1 MGFHLLAGKAARD
14 GYFLTFF
21 GPSRLPEMVAAAAAF
36 SLLASFL
43 LGWMLTRS
51 SPARLLPGAFLISG
65 VLQLGE
71 WFLLLKQ
78 PRVASLV
85 VYLHMF
91 ALGFLLLSGFWAM
104 LSEEFDPREA
114 KAKIGRIAAAGT
126 LGGLAGGVV
135 AERVVAWFRAESLML
150 PLSLA
155 HILCGL
161 LLWQL
166 LRESAEPKEARARPR
181 PASTLKPPVQDAR
194 YLATLAA
201 LVLISSISAVLL
213 DFAFKFSAAGT
224 FGKGPSLVRF
234 FALFYTGVSLLTLLL
249 QWLVS
254 RRVLESAGLGWT
266 MGTLPTTVIGGSLLS
281 MLLPGI
287 NLLSA
292 ARAAEAS
299 VRSALFRAGYE
310 VCFNPLPTPEK
321 RRMKPIVDVG
331 AERLGDLAGSAI
343 VRMVLS
349 LAVARPSVWILS
361 VACALGGCGLILAR
375 VVDKAYVRA
384 LARSLLHRGAELDL
398 DTSLDLTTRTVLSQS
413 GLQGLQSS
421 GVASAPVAA
430 KFPASPQKDPIL
442 FQLACL
448 RGRDTNVARA
458 ALEAADPAHPLI
470 AAQLVQLLASP
481 DLGAEAV
488 VRLRPVT
495 ERFVGLFCDHLRD
508 PGQDFQLRR
517 RIPELLAGA
526 PGQRSVDGLT
536 AGLEDE
542 RFEVRR
548 RCSRALLR
556 IRRAKPDLRFD
567 QESVLT
573 AVDRELSVGTLVR
586 EGQRLGELDSQLLD
600 KDWLDEFLKERAH
613 VGLEHVFTL
622 LALVYPQGPLLVAFR
637 ALHIEDRRLRATA
650 LEYLDG
656 ILPANTRQLFRQL
669 VGEHPAA
676 GEARE
681 AGAVLDD
688 LMQASATVVI
698 KLKDLKKT

>member
-14 GYFLTFF
+14 GYFLTWF

-43 LGWMLTRS
+43 VAWMLTRS

-71 WFLLLKQ
+71 WFLLLTR
-78 PRVASLV
+78 PRAASVA

-91 ALGFLLLSGFWAM
+91 ALGSLLLSGFWAM

-114 KAKIGRIAAAGT
+114 KAKIGRVAAALT
-126 LGGLAGGVV
+126 FGGLAGGVA

-150 PLSLA
+150 LLSLV
-155 HILCGL
+155 HILCGFL
-161 LLWQL
+161 LLRL
-166 LRESAEPKEARARPR
+166 VRESAEPKEARVRPR
-181 PASTLKPPVQDAR
+181 PASSLKPPAQDAR
-194 YLATLAA
+194 YLTTLAA

-213 DFAFKFSAAGT
+213 DFAFKFSASDT
-224 FGKGPSLVRF
+224 FGKGPALVRF
-234 FALFYTGVSLLTLLL
+234 FALFYTGVALLTLLL
-249 QWLVS
+249 QSLVS
-254 RRVLESAGLGWT
+254 HRVLEAAGLGWT
-266 MGTLPTTVIGGSLLS
+266 MGMLPTTVIGGGLLS
-281 MLLPGI
+281 MLFPGI

-292 ARAAEAS
+292 ARAAESS
-299 VRSALFRAGYE
+299 VHSALFRAGCE

-343 VRMVLS
+343 VGVVLT

-361 VACALGGCGLILAR
+361 VACALGGGGLILAR

-384 LARSLLHRGAELDL
+384 LARSLLYRGAELDL

-413 GLQGLQSS
+413 GFQALQAS
-421 GVASAPVAA
+421 GVTSAPLTA
-430 KFPASPQKDPIL
+430 KLPAIHQKDPIL

-448 RGRDTNVARA
+448 RSRDTNIARA
-458 ALEAADPAHPLI
+458 ALETADPAHPLI

-488 VRLRPVT
+488 VRLRPVA
-495 ERFVGLFCDHLRD
+495 ERFVGLLCDHLRD
-508 PGQDFQLRR
+508 PGQEFQLRR
-517 RIPELLAGA
+517 RIPELLAGVPA
-526 PGQRSVDGLT
+526 QHSASALV

-556 IRRAKPDLRFD
+556 LRRAKPELRFD
-567 QESVLT
+567 QESVLA

-586 EGQRLGELDSQLLD
+586 EGQRLSELDSQLLD

-637 ALHIEDRRLRATA
+637 ALHVEDRRLRATA
-650 LEYLDG
+650 LEYLDS
-656 ILPANTRQLFRQL
+656 ILPANTRHLFLQL
-669 VGEHPAA
+669 VGEHPTV

-688 LMQASATVVI
+688 LMKASATVVI
-698 KLKDLKKT
+698 KLEDLKKI

>member
-14 GYFLTFF
+14 GYFLTWF

-43 LGWMLTRS
+43 AGWILTRS
-51 SPARLLPGAFLISG
+51 SPARLLPGALLISG
-65 VLQLGE
+65 VVQLGE
-71 WFLLLKQ
+71 WFLLLRQ

-91 ALGFLLLSGFWAM
+91 ALGFLLLSGFWVM

-126 LGGLAGGVV
+126 LGGLAGGLV
-135 AERVVAWFRAESLML
+135 AERVVAWSRAESLML
-150 PLSLA
+150 LLSLV
-155 HILCGL
+155 HLLCGFL
-161 LLWQL
+161 LLRIV
-166 LRESAEPKEARARPR
+166 RESAEPKEARARPR
-181 PASTLKPPVQDAR
+181 HASSLRPPAQDAR

-201 LVLISSISAVLL
+201 LALISAISAVLL
-213 DFAFKFSAAGT
+213 DFAFKFSASGT
-224 FGKGPSLVRF
+224 FGKGPALVRF

-249 QWLVS
+249 QSLAS
-254 RRVLESAGLGWT
+254 RRLLETAGLGWT
-266 MGTLPTTVIGGSLLS
+266 MGMLPTTVVGGSLLS
-281 MLLPGI
+281 MLFPGI

-299 VRSALFRAGYE
+299 VRSALFRSGYE
-310 VCFNPLPTPEK
+310 VCFNPLPNPEK
-321 RRMKPIVDVG
+321 RRMKPILDVG

-343 VRMVLS
+343 VKMVLA
-349 LAVARPSVWILS
+349 LAAARPSVWILS
-361 VACALGGCGLILAR
+361 VACALGGGGLILAR

-398 DTSLDLTTRTVLSQS
+398 DASLDLTTRTVLSQS
-413 GLQGLQSS
+413 GFQGLQSS
-421 GVASAPVAA
+421 GLPSPPLAA
-430 KFPASPQKDPIL
+430 EFPAISQKDPVL

-448 RGRDTNVARA
+448 RSHDTGIARA
-458 ALEAADPAHPLI
+458 ALEAADPANPLI
-470 AAQLVQLLASP
+470 AAQLVQLLAST

-488 VRLRPVT
+488 VRLRPVA
-495 ERFVGLFCDHLRD
+495 ERFVGLLCDHLRD

-526 PGQRSVDGLT
+526 PVQRSVNGLT

-556 IRRAKPDLRFD
+556 LRRAKPELRFD

-600 KDWLDEFLKERAH
+600 KDWLDEFLRERAH

-622 LALVYPQGPLLVAFR
+622 LALVYPEGPLLVAFR
-637 ALHIEDRRLRATA
+637 ALHLEDRRLRATA
-650 LEYLDG
+650 LEYLDS
-656 ILPANTRQLFRQL
+656 ILPANTRQLFWQL
-669 VGEHPAA
+669 VGEHPALD
-676 GEARE
+676 EARE

-688 LMQASATVVI
+688 LMRASATVVI
-698 KLKDLKKT
+698 KLKDTKRT